1 MSGDLAL
8 FRKQPEIL
16 VVDDVPENLQMLSG
30 MLTAKGYKV
39 SPVLSGRQALQL
51 ALTKAPDLI
60 LLDITMPVM
69 NGYEVCAQLKASPAL
84 KDIPVIFISA
94 LSETE
99 DKVKAFEAG
108 GVDYVTKPF
117 KMQEVQA
124 RVESHLRLRFLQ
136 RQVEEYNT
144 HLNEMVQAQVKEIS
158 ESQIATIFAL
168 AKLAESRDDQT
179 GKHLERVQQK
189 CCLLATWLRRNSPYG
204 EKISQQFIKT
214 LLLTSPLHDIGK
226 VGIPDAILLKPGKLT
241 EEEFQI
247 VKNHTVIGAE
257 TLEAARRIY
266 PRNGFINMGIDIAR
280 QHHEKWD
287 GSGYPDG
294 LSGLQISLAGRI
306 MAVADVYDALRSN
319 RVYKP
324 AFSQEETSRIMFEGS
339 GKHFDPVIIDAFRHL
354 QDKFDELQAG
364 FFEQICEMPED

>member
-1 MSGDLAL
+1 MMNSDLAL

-39 SPVLSGRQALQL
+39 RPVLSGRQALQL

-99 DKVKAFEAG
+99 DKIKAFEAG

-266 PRNGFINMGIDIAR
+266 PRNGFINMGI
-280 QHHEKWD
+280 
-287 GSGYPDG
+287 G